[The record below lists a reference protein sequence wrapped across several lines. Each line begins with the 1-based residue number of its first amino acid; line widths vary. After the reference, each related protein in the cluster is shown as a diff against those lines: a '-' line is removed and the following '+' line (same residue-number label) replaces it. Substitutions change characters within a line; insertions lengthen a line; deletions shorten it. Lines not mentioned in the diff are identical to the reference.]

1 VREVRRITG
10 KAARARIAR
19 CGHDQHAAPER
30 REDRVVE
37 QPVEARRPEAQVD
50 HDAPERSSGADAGD
64 ELRVRELPA
73 EVGVV
78 AVGRRLRI
86 DADHADVVRGRA
98 DDRGD
103 RRPVEVLRRVDHALH
118 VERRRVRALLEL
130 GVREV
135 EPGVD
140 DGDGNARPGLGEV
153 GRADGCEPPLVRD
166 EWVRGTRVRPQEPH
180 RLGRANEACASKLA
194 DL

>member
-118 VERRRVRALLEL
+118 VERRRV
-130 GVREV
+130 
-135 EPGVD
+135 D